1 MCGPYPNAITA
12 LVWAAPISLAT
23 TFGIAFAFFSSGYLD
38 VSVPRVPS
46 AQTMYS
52 SVSNWSS
59 TSWVSPFGY
68 HGIYACL
75 RLPHAFRSLPRP
87 SSALGALASALCS
100 CSLDFLENDLSIIV
114 DPETNCLIFLSG
126 KLLPNLAT
134 GLQRLFLVFLSMCG
148 CQGACGISSAQGRTL
163 KTIQILRKTVIS
175 FFATHGCS
183 FSNVL
188 RRYRPMDE
196 ASDFSSACSLERR

>member
-1 MCGPYPNAITA
+1 MSCGTLVSACSLHFSLTRLLLSLAALSNALQLSFKMRYA
-12 LVWAAPISLAT
+12 DPQPQKACSLVWALPISLAA
-23 TFGIAFAFFSSGYLD
+23 TFGIDVSFFSSGYLD

-114 DPETNCLIFLSG
+114 DPETNCLIIFPVNCYLY
-126 KLLPNLAT
+126 LAT

-163 KTIQILRKTVIS
+163 KTIQI
-175 FFATHGCS
+175 
-183 FSNVL
+183 
-188 RRYRPMDE
+188 
-196 ASDFSSACSLERR
+196 

>member
-1 MCGPYPNAITA
+1 MRYADPQPQKACS
-12 LVWAAPISLAT
+12 LVWALPISLAA
-23 TFGIAFAFFSSGYLD
+23 TFGIDVSFFSSGYLD

-114 DPETNCLIFLSG
+114 DPETNCLIFLPVNCY
-126 KLLPNLAT
+126 LI
-134 GLQRLFLVFLSMCG
+134 LQLVFKDFFSSFFQMCG
-148 CQGACGISSAQGRTL
+148 CQCACGARSASGVNPENDTD
-163 KTIQILRKTVIS
+163 LRKTVNPS
-175 FFATHGCS
+175 LQLFRLLFFQQLTLLSTYG
-183 FSNVL
+183 
-188 RRYRPMDE
+188 
-196 ASDFSSACSLERR
+196 

>member
-1 MCGPYPNAITA
+1 MSCGTLVSACSLLFSLTRLLLSLAALSNALQLRFKMRYA
-12 LVWAAPISLAT
+12 DPQPQKACSLVWALPISLAA
-23 TFGIAFAFFSSGYLD
+23 TFGIDVSFFSSGYLD

-114 DPETNCLIFLSG
+114 DPETNCLISSG

-134 GLQRLFLVFLSMCG
+134 GLQRLFLVFLSNVRLSMCVR
-148 CQGACGISSAQGRTL
+148 SS
-163 KTIQILRKTVIS
+163 LR
-175 FFATHGCS
+175 F
-183 FSNVL
+183 
-188 RRYRPMDE
+188 RDE
-196 ASDFSSACSLERR
+196 P